1 MARASRMKQYHG
13 ELRSKVRKLM
23 AVCLG
28 GVLLIS
34 GGGAVAGEPFEGLL
48 RRSLTSGRDGN
59 RDGTAATNSV
69 ATCQGKN
76 GSATAPTPATLTLS
90 KSSLTA
96 EVKCLDET
104 NTPAPKGLDNV
115 CVAKTTEDIVED
127 SVSNDCKFGS
137 DTGRTVTL
145 ETLLGANQKIQWT
158 EKNISDSDTGT
169 GTARMLKL
177 NEADLPRTDKTFFV
191 GCKKQAGADANPSCK
206 VTVNVNARPSSVDD
220 KNVVTCAYG
229 EDSNQKAVEVEMS
242 QDKNTLTIDCGKDGS
257 MQPAEFTSQYCSPE
271 GDTLEECSK
280 ANYSD
285 ILPTFETSWWTEA
298 ENDSSPAVLTI
309 PKADFPGED
318 QRLLLGC
325 APKSTAAETP
335 GKASGPSGSAT
346 TATSCRVVVTVK
358 AASSASSASF
368 TSQTVAAT
376 AGATVLPALLAG
388 SF

>member
-1 MARASRMKQYHG
+1 MARTSRIQQYHG

-34 GGGAVAGEPFEGLL
+34 GGGAAAGEPVEGLL
-48 RRSLTSGRDGN
+48 RRSLASAADGSQT
-59 RDGTAATNSV
+59 GTVVNNSV
-69 ATCQGKN
+69 ATCEGQ
-76 GSATAPTPATLTLS
+76 SEAAATPNPAALTLS

-96 EVKCLDET
+96 TVKCLGKTD
-104 NTPAPKGLDNV
+104 TPAPTREEDV
-115 CVAKTTEDIVED
+115 CIDKTTEGIQGHSE
-127 SVSNDCKFGS
+127 SNDCKFDS
-137 DTGRTVTL
+137 YTGQTVTL
-145 ETLLGANQKIQWT
+145 QTLLGANQSIQW
-158 EKNISDSDTGT
+158 ISESISGRLT
-169 GTARMLKL
+169 GTARILKL
-177 NEADLPRTDKTFFV
+177 NETDLPRTDKTFFV
-191 GCKKQAGADANPSCK
+191 GCKKKAGVDANPSCK

-229 EDSNQKAVEVEMS
+229 EDSNQKAVEVEVS

-257 MQPAEFTSQYCSPE
+257 MQPAEFTSQYCFPE

-298 ENDSSPAVLTI
+298 ENDGTPAVLTI
-309 PKADFPGED
+309 PKTDFPGED

-325 APKSTAAETP
+325 APKSTAAGTP

>member
-76 GSATAPTPATLTLS
+76 GSATTPTPATLTLS

-96 EVKCLDET
+96 EVKCLGET
-104 NTPAPKGLDNV
+104 NTPAPEDRANV
-115 CVAKTTEDIVED
+115 CDGQTGSTDPEDE
-127 SVSNDCKFGS
+127 SNACAIGTQKLG
-137 DTGRTVTL
+137 TTVTL
-145 ETLLGANQKIQWT
+145 QALLGANRNIQWT
-158 EKNISDSDTGT
+158 EKSISDSGA

-191 GCKKQAGADANPSCK
+191 GCKKQAGAAANPSCK

-257 MQPAEFTSQYCSPE
+257 MQPAAYTSQYCFPE

-298 ENDSSPAVLTI
+298 ENDSSPTVLTI
-309 PKADFPGED
+309 PKTDFPGED

-325 APKSTAAETP
+325 APKSTAAQNPTKRSSQSESVT
-335 GKASGPSGSAT
+335 
-346 TATSCRVVVTVK
+346 TSCRVVVIVK
-358 AASSASSASF
+358 AVNAASAAPI
-368 TSQTVAAT
+368 TPQVVAAT
-376 AGATVLPALLAG
+376 SGAAALSALLAG
-388 SF
+388 SV

>member
-1 MARASRMKQYHG
+1 
-13 ELRSKVRKLM
+13 M

-34 GGGAVAGEPFEGLL
+34 GREVFGSGQSGGSL
-48 RRSLTSGRDGN
+48 RRNLASQ
-59 RDGTAATNSV
+59 AAGPQTQTDVTTGV
-69 ATCQGKN
+69 ATCNVTSG
-76 GSATAPTPATLTLS
+76 GVGAPATATLTFS
-90 KSSLTA
+90 QGSLTGTLQCLGETNKA
-96 EVKCLDET
+96 VPENLQTVCDGYTATATLLEADTSSCQIGSHKLGNKVTLGSILGTTPEVKWTRIGEEEHNSQVWRLQLAET
-104 NTPAPKGLDNV
+104 
-115 CVAKTTEDIVED
+115 
-127 SVSNDCKFGS
+127 
-137 DTGRTVTL
+137 
-145 ETLLGANQKIQWT
+145 
-158 EKNISDSDTGT
+158 
-169 GTARMLKL
+169 
-177 NEADLPRTDKTFFV
+177 DLPLADKTFFV
-191 GCKKQAGADANPSCK
+191 GCQKGASTDPSCK
-206 VTVNVNARPSSVDD
+206 VTVNVNARPSAVDD
-220 KNVVTCAYG
+220 TNVVTCAYG
-229 EDSNQKAVEVEMS
+229 KDSNQKAVEVEMS

-325 APKSTAAETP
+325 APKTTAAQNAT
-335 GKASGPSGSAT
+335 KGSSQSESVK
-346 TATSCRVVVTVK
+346 TSCRVVVTVK